1 MSNESSDNQLFNEIE
16 RNEHNITRT
25 VQPTYWNDQTIQNI
39 YEDSDDM
46 QDLSYEIENNNSTS
60 KINKLNLN
68 QYDNNINENFKTSDI
83 SDNNNCKDTDLGEF
97 NFYYYKADLLGH
109 ESENEEVDT
118 RNNNKAE
125 ESCLACSL
133 NEIRSDFG
141 TVRGLQ
147 SKVAMIV
154 KQFNNNKTNSNF
166 LHTCDIGLSPE
177 YKKVIIYTTSLGVI
191 RKTKSE
197 CLYVRQV
204 FRILMVKTEERD
216 ICCQENRKIFEKQFK
231 GLTPPQVVIKGEY
244 VGGRD
249 RIEALLETGQIYNL
263 IRYIDKVEYNRQS
276 CKNCAGLYYIN
287 CPHCLGSR
295 CSKYLRFTRKLFR
308 LNCTFCTDGLIRCL
322 ECLDML
328 S

>member
-1 MSNESSDNQLFNEIE
+1 MSYESLDNQFNEIE

-25 VQPTYWNDQTIQNI
+25 VQPRYCNDQTIQNL
-39 YEDSDDM
+39 YEDGDIM
-46 QDLSYEIENNNSTS
+46 QDYEIENNSTS
-60 KINKLNLN
+60 KINKLN
-68 QYDNNINENFKTSDI
+68 QYDDNINDTFKTSDI
-83 SDNNNCKDTDLGEF
+83 SDNNYNNCNDTELGEF

-109 ESENEEVDT
+109 ELENEET
-118 RNNNKAE
+118 NNNKPE
-125 ESCLACSL
+125 ESCLACTLS
-133 NEIRSDFG
+133 EIRSDFG